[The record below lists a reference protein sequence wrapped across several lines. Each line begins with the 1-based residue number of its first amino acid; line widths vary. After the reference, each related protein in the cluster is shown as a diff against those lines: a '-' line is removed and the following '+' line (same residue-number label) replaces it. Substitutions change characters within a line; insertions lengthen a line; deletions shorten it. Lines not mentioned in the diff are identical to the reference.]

1 MIAEPVL
8 SRAAAIPRDVEITL
22 CRLDDDRDI
31 ALADAARWL
40 SSQEEAR
47 ARRLRFDEDRDR
59 FIRGR
64 GFLRR
69 SLAQRL
75 GGEPNAIDIRTA
87 PGGKP
92 HLGGNELSFNLSHS
106 GGLAA
111 LATSTDHELGLDIER
126 LAPHPA
132 LVRNPKAIINAC
144 FNAEESAA
152 IISSPIPT
160 LTFLQFWTAKEAR
173 MKLTGEGMA
182 LDPRSITLSHQD
194 GRPVSY
200 VAPVRPA
207 AALFLLDFCGAVG
220 ALAIRQRVMH

>member
-8 SRAAAIPRDVEITL
+8 SRTTAIPRDVEITL

-31 ALADAARWL
+31 ALADATQWL
-40 SSQEEAR
+40 SPQEEAR
-47 ARRLRFDEDRDR
+47 ARQLRFDEDRDR

-75 GGEPNAIDIRTA
+75 EGDPSAVDIRSA

-92 HLGGNELSFNLSHS
+92 RLGGNELSFNLSHS
-106 GGLAA
+106 SGLAA
-111 LATSTDHELGLDIER
+111 LATSTDHELGLDIEL

-132 LVRNPKAIINAC
+132 RVRNLEALINAC

-152 IISSPIPT
+152 ITSAPMPS

-182 LDPRSITLSHQD
+182 LDPRTIALSHLG

-220 ALAIRQRVMH
+220 ALAISHRVMH